1 MRLYVTCRH
10 CGGRI
15 YLQSPAKTKADLPV
29 SFELTCLV
37 CNSTYFYSSSDV
49 TAESGRGI
57 TAGVAIL
64 GGIVGAIFG
73 PGGALAGAI
82 LGAGAGGHMLFY
94 VDVNQ
99 RKSVEQSLRSI
110 GCTTFPFSFETHG
123 AQTWKIQS
131 FRLRSRA

>member
-15 YLQSPAKTKADLPV
+15 YLQSPAKTRADLPV
-29 SFELTCLV
+29 SFELTCTI
-37 CNSTYFYSSSDV
+37 CTAKNIYYSSEV
-49 TAESGRGI
+49 IAESGRGI

-82 LGAGAGGHMLFY
+82 LGAGAGGSLEEQDKTAATRF
-94 VDVNQ
+94 NQ
-99 RKSVEQSLRSI
+99 S
-110 GCTTFPFSFETHG
+110 
-123 AQTWKIQS
+123 
-131 FRLRSRA
+131 